1 MRNRNHQEKISLR
14 TSSILSF
21 LWMVTSAIEHDWTEV
36 IRNVHINYDPINTP
50 LRIKTSTELATEG
63 EIRVKF
69 FTVNNQHNA
78 GVNIKIA
85 ATPQYWI
92 HYCMANFLNFPTATT
107 LPLSKEKVWVITI
120 TRTSEIH
127 LVVRCNGQE
136 ILNLQLS
143 GSVCWSRPGDWS
155 TLWNKNFDKISF
167 SDADTASDFYFP
179 FPPGILPH
187 PHGYLE
193 TPDAVM
199 PLQSN
204 VLPNPSPL
212 SPTRLRAELQHKSCK
227 SIPRLYTVPGTGSP
241 NIVEGWYYG
250 YNSLLSSSKPI
261 IWSGAGRRSPL
272 RSMPNYQF
280 SDSML

>member
-1 MRNRNHQEKISLR
+1 MKR
-14 TSSILSF
+14 TYSDLSKKLLF
-21 LWMVTSAIEHDWTEV
+21 LYNCVTPASFSVIRLHNICHTDWTEV

-120 TRTSEIH
+120 TRTSEVH

-155 TLWNKNFDKISF
+155 TLWNKNFDKITF

-179 FPPGILPH
+179 FPPDVLDILKLTDQEVK
-187 PHGYLE
+187 LE
-193 TPDAVM
+193 IDSRRPA
-199 PLQSN
+199 PEH
-204 VLPNPSPL
+204 
-212 SPTRLRAELQHKSCK
+212 RASERFAPEILNQ
-227 SIPRLYTVPGTGSP
+227 
-241 NIVEGWYYG
+241 
-250 YNSLLSSSKPI
+250 
-261 IWSGAGRRSPL
+261 
-272 RSMPNYQF
+272 
-280 SDSML
+280 